1 MTGIERYGSGGPWE
15 KTYGYSRVVKAG
27 HLVHVSGCTGVD
39 GNGNV
44 VSESAYEQAVQAL
57 ANVEAA
63 LGLAEASIADVVRT
77 RVYVTDITLS
87 DEVGRA
93 HGEVFEAARPA
104 MAIVGV
110 AALVSPQMLVE
121 IEADAYLE

>member
-1 MTGIERYGSGGPWE
+1 MTAIERHGSGGPWE
-15 KTYGYSRVVKAG
+15 KTYGYSRVVRAG
-27 HLVHVSGCTGVD
+27 HNVHVSGCTGVD
-39 GNGNV
+39 GDGNV
-44 VSESAYEQAVQAL
+44 VSDSAYEQAVQAL
-57 ANVEAA
+57 VNIEAA
-63 LGLAEASIADVVRT
+63 LQMAGASISDVVRT
-77 RVYVTDITLS
+77 RIYITDIALS

-121 IEADAYLE
+121 IEADAYLA